1 MKQNNIYDFQ
11 QYETIRSFGDNNY
24 TGKMNKDEVKIGK
37 SNLLKNI
44 VECNSKSR
52 PITIGKDKKNIFDV
66 TNKILSHGS
75 NYIVDVVMWPKF
87 GNSSIPMRKVIIT
100 STL

>member
-11 QYETIRSFGDNNY
+11 QYETIRSFGGNIY

-52 PITIGKDKKNIFDV
+52 PMTIGKDK
-66 TNKILSHGS
+66 ILLHGS

-87 GNSSIPMRKVIIT
+87 GNPSIPMRKVIIT